1 MKLAKEALKMMTKK
15 MKILTTNIQN
25 PLSSCKV
32 SFYTEV
38 TYICL
43 VKGEQL
49 TTNTQNSY
57 SLVLYKHIHPCRPG
71 RIRIRICP
79 CVTDPVGPPP
89 YWKKSLK
96 FVPGRGKPL
105 NICLHW
111 EKMEYY
117 HSHCKVLIRICRP
130 HWIFCIDNNG
140 KQYPQL

>member
-1 MKLAKEALKMMTKK
+1 MMTKK

-111 EKMEYY
+111 EKLSITIPTVKFWSEFAALTGYF
-117 HSHCKVLIRICRP
+117 VLITMENNILSYKIKGIFYP
-130 HWIFCIDNNG
+130 H
-140 KQYPQL
+140 

>member
-15 MKILTTNIQN
+15 MKILTTNIRN

-96 FVPGRGKPL
+96 FVPGRKPL

-117 HSHCKVLIRICRP
+117 HSHCKVCLLYTSPSPRDQRGSRMP
-130 HWIFCIDNNG
+130 SSA
-140 KQYPQL
+140 